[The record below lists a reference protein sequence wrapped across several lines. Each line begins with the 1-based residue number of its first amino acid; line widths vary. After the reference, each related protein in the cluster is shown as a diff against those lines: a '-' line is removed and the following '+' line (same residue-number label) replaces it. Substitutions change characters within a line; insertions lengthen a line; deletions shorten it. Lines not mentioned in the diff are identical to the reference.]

1 MKGKTE
7 VEMYHGEGSFLKV
20 YPRDI
25 SRHYPEGKLNF
36 VIYSKPSLIQF
47 SSNTSSVEK
56 IVDSNEIEPLLITG
70 IQIKAKKCWSIIL
83 FYLFLKKIGHFWR
96 FQLILI

>member
-25 SRHYPEGKLNF
+25 SRYYPEGKLSF
-36 VIYSKPSLIQF
+36 VVYSKPSLIQF
-47 SSNTSSVEK
+47 SNSNSFVEK

-70 IQIKAKKCWSIIL
+70 IQIKAKKC
-83 FYLFLKKIGHFWR
+83 
-96 FQLILI
+96 

>member
-1 MKGKTE
+1 MSDTNGEWVSVNRLGENFMKGKTE
-7 VEMYHGEGSFLKV
+7 VEMYHGECSFLKV

-70 IQIKAKKCWSIIL
+70 IQIKAKKC
-83 FYLFLKKIGHFWR
+83 
-96 FQLILI
+96 